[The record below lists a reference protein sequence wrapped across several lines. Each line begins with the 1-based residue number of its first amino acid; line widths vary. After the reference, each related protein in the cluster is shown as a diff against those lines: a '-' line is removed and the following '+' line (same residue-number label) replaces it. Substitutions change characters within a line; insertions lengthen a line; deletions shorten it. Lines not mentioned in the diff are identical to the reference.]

1 MRTFIIDGEQC
12 EGTEFLRQLE
22 DAIRENVEAHY
33 DDLLDMSYREVKI
46 GHCTFTASQILK
58 NCDPTAYRCGINDY
72 VDADFEDAQ
81 NELERGRAY
90 EAEGRIF
97 RIIEEEDE

>member
-1 MRTFIIDGEQC
+1 MRTFIIGEEQY

-22 DAIRENVEAHY
+22 DAIRENIEAHY
-33 DDLLDMSYREVKI
+33 DDLLDMSHRDVKI
-46 GHCTFTASQILK
+46 GACTFTASQILK
-58 NCDPTAYRCGINDY
+58 NCDPTAYRCGIDDY

-81 NELERGRAY
+81 NELERGRDY
-90 EAEGRIF
+90 EVEGRIF